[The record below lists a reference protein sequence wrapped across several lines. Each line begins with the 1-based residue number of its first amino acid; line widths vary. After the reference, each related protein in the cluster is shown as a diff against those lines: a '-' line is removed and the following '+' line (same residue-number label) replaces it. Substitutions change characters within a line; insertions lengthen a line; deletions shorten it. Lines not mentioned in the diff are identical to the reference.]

1 MTTTIAPSPAG
12 KWWSEYQPLLDHAL
26 AAIKSREYYSA
37 YPEVPSG
44 KIYGEN
50 AQAEGKAA
58 LENRL
63 GKRFELSQPGT
74 TGWIGAEKSPFGVT
88 IGVTYPQIDADQVIP
103 AMQRAQREWSTAS
116 VQNRV
121 GVCLEIV
128 KRINKASFEMA
139 FATMYTTGQAY
150 MMAFQAG
157 GPHAQDRALEAI
169 AYAYDAMSDVPPFAV
184 WEKPQ
189 KNQPLRV
196 EKRFRIVPRG
206 IGLIVASSTFP
217 NWNSYPGLFASLV
230 TGNPVIVK
238 PHPNAILPLAITVE
252 IARTT
257 LAEAGYDPNL
267 VVLAADVPDAPIA
280 KTLATRPEIAI
291 IDFTGS
297 SAFGDWLEKNAP
309 NAIVFTEKA
318 GVNAVIIDS
327 TDDLSG
333 LSRNLAMALSL
344 YSGQMCTAPQNIFV
358 PRGGIK
364 AGSGQVSFDD
374 VLGSIT
380 KAVEDLL
387 SAPERAVE
395 VLGAIASDATVARID
410 AQASTSGVALASKT
424 IPHPQFPDARIRT
437 PIVARLDAADE
448 ERYSG
453 EMFGPIA
460 FVIATDST
468 DQSLE
473 LATKS
478 ARTCGAITAML
489 YSTDPAVVGKAEDFA
504 ADAGV
509 SLAINLTGSLL
520 VNQSAAFSD
529 YHVSG
534 ANPAGNASLTDAA
547 FVAGR
552 FRITQ
557 TRTVVPGP
565 PSAS

>member
-1 MTTTIAPSPAG
+1 MTTTIAPSPASQ
-12 KWWSEYQPLLDHAL
+12 WFSEHQPLLDHAL

-50 AQAEGKAA
+50 AQAEGKAK
-58 LENRL
+58 LEARL
-63 GKRFELSQPGT
+63 GKRFELAQPGT
-74 TGWIGAEKSPFGVT
+74 TGWIGAERSPFGVT
-88 IGVTYPQIDADQVIP
+88 IGVTYPQIDADQVIA
-103 AMQRAQREWSTAS
+103 AMQNAQRDWATAS
-116 VQNRV
+116 AQNRV

-128 KRINKASFEMA
+128 KRINKTSFEMA

-169 AYAYDAMSDVPPFAV
+169 AYAYDAMNDVPPFAV

-196 EKRFRIVPRG
+196 EKRYRIVPRG
-206 IGLIVASSTFP
+206 IGLVIASSTFP
-217 NWNSYPGLFASLV
+217 NWNSYPGMFASLV
-230 TGNPVIVK
+230 TGNAVIIK

-252 IARTT
+252 IARAT
-257 LAEAGYDPNL
+257 LAEAGFDPNV

-291 IDFTGS
+291 VDFTGS
-297 SAFGDWLEKNAP
+297 SAFGEWLEKNAT
-309 NAIVFTEKA
+309 NASVFTEKA
-318 GVNAVIIDS
+318 GVNAVVIDS
-327 TDDLSG
+327 TDDLPG
-333 LSRNLAMALSL
+333 LTRNLAMALSL

-358 PRGGIK
+358 PRGGIN
-364 AGSGQVSFDD
+364 ASGQHVSFDD
-374 VLGSIT
+374 VLAAIT
-380 KAVEDLL
+380 KGVDDLL
-387 SAPERAVE
+387 AAPERAVE
-395 VLGAIASDATVARID
+395 VLGAIASDATLSRID
-410 AQASTSGVALASKT
+410 SQAGASGVALASKT
-424 IPHPQFPDARIRT
+424 LAHPQFPDARVRT

-448 ERYSG
+448 ERYGG

-468 DQSLE
+468 TQSLE
-473 LATKS
+473 LATKG
-478 ARTCGAITAML
+478 ARACGAITAML
-489 YSTDPAVVGKAEDFA
+489 YSTDPAVVTKAEDFA

-565 PSAS
+565 ASTS

>member
-1 MTTTIAPSPAG
+1 MTTTIAPSPARA
-12 KWWSEYQPLLDHAL
+12 WFNELQPVLDRAL

-37 YPEVPSG
+37 YPESPSP
-44 KIYGEN
+44 KVYGES
-50 AQAEGKAA
+50 AQADGKAA
-58 LENRL
+58 LERRL
-63 GKRFELSQPGT
+63 GKRFELAQPGT
-74 TGWIGAEKSPFGVT
+74 TGWIGAERSPFGVN
-88 IGVTYPQIDADQVIP
+88 IGVTYPQVDVDQLLL
-103 AMQRAQREWSTAS
+103 AMQRAQRDWAAS
-116 VQNRV
+116 SIADRA

-139 FATMYTTGQAY
+139 FATMYTTGQSF

-169 AYAYDAMSDVPPFAV
+169 AYAFDAMSDVPPFAI

-196 EKRFRIVPRG
+196 EKRYRIVPRG
-206 IGLIVASSTFP
+206 IGLVIASSTFP
-217 NWNSYPGLFASLV
+217 NWNSYPGMFASLA
-230 TGNPVIVK
+230 TGNAVIIK
-238 PHPNAILPLAITVE
+238 PHPNAILPLAVSVE
-252 IARTT
+252 IARSV
-257 LAEAGYDPNL
+257 LGEAGFDPN
-267 VVLAADVPDAPIA
+267 VVTLAADTPEAPIA
-280 KTLATRPEIAI
+280 KTLATRPEIGI

-297 SAFGDWLEKNAP
+297 SAFGEWLEKNAQ
-309 NAIVFTEKA
+309 NAQVFTEKA
-318 GVNAVIIDS
+318 GVNAVVIDS
-327 TDDLSG
+327 TDDLDG
-333 LSRNLAMALSL
+333 LARNLAMSVSL

-358 PRGGIK
+358 PRAGIK
-364 AGSGQVSFDD
+364 TGQGAASFDD
-374 VLGSIT
+374 VLAAIT
-380 KAVEDLL
+380 KAVDGLL

-395 VLGAIASDATVARID
+395 VLGAIASDATLGRID
-410 AQASTSGVALASKT
+410 AQSAQPGVALESKT
-424 IPHPQFPDARIRT
+424 IAHPQFPSARVRT

-473 LATKS
+473 LASKG
-478 ARTCGAITAML
+478 AKRCGAITAML
-489 YSTDPAVVGKAEDFA
+489 YSTDPAVIGRAEDFA

-509 SLAINLTGSLL
+509 SLAINMTGPLL

-529 YHVSG
+529 FHVSG
-534 ANPAGNASLTDAA
+534 ANPAGNASLTDTA

-557 TRTVVPGP
+557 TRMVVPGP
-565 PSAS
+565 ASTS